1 MITIG
6 NLHLNIAGKEILNG
20 IDLNLRSGDICVLLE
35 PNGAGKSTTI
45 FALLCLRARDSGL
58 ISVLGRDPAEYASA
72 IRRNVG
78 VMPESAEFYD
88 WMTAPA
94 YLRWYGRLYER
105 TSTEL
110 DLQTLLEKVGPG
122 AEGRRPMGSSALAE

>member
-20 IDLNLRSGDICVLLE
+20 IDLNLRSGDIYVLLE

-45 FALLCLRARDSGL
+45 FALLWLRARDSGL

-88 WMTAPA
+88 WMTAPPTCDGMA
-94 YLRWYGRLYER
+94 A
-105 TSTEL
+105 STNEPQL
-110 DLQTLLEKVGPG
+110 NWICKRCWKRSAPALKVAAPW
-122 AEGRRPMGSSALAE
+122 EVPR